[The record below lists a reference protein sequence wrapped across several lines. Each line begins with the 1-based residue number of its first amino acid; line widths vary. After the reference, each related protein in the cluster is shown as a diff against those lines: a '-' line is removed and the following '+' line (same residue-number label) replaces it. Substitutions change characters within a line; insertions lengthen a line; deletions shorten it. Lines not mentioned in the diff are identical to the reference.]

1 MNLFNFDRKK
11 RGQSMTQGSSSK
23 KVDLVIVI
31 DTSPSMRDEAR
42 DLSKAAEAAIK
53 TAKSSCPSDLRVTWL
68 GVEGVWKG
76 TKFNQTIRDYL
87 TGTCK
92 VSESQLR
99 GRRRGELKSA
109 GAQEDAA
116 RAIDDI
122 SSLFNWRE
130 GASRA
135 IFYSG
140 DEALEGGGSKTE
152 KADIEAA
159 DLAIEKALANQVTVH
174 TFFGTS
180 KSKHQEGVKQEYA
193 RVANSTGGQFFTDKD
208 LTGGFAKILEKVICG
223 SCNSQI
229 TPGTVF
235 VQDCLNNQVS
245 KLYTL
250 DLASGK
256 TNFIGEMTTEVAD
269 IAFVGSQLY
278 GLDLENGKS
287 VLVKIDFN
295 TGHCETV
302 GNLGFAASGLAYD
315 ALSQTLYATTAKQ
328 LIEVDINT
336 GIGKSV
342 LKVANQAY
350 NCGEVA
356 FSNDGEIYIT
366 LIGYDK
372 KKLLAKCNLTA
383 GTVNHIGDIG
393 FPDIGSLEFVGDTLY
408 GVTGNF
414 FNLGKDGQVIRI
426 DTKTGK
432 GTLVST
438 TEPKGRWAGM
448 SVYQPAAKVNT
459 QKSQTVISTS
469 DRNKEEKVASQSTQ
483 TQTQPQKEPAMSVLT
498 IDTKE
503 NCYVIDPG
511 QMNNLQQN
519 VANSFTLDKGVYDIN
534 IASGSYKYAKTK
546 NEGEPFVLLWVYGEN
561 GATFVNQNTGFE
573 TGATWTTLNGYDN
586 HLKLEVKQKAVICGL
601 FFDVNNSENNGS
613 VKLSIASNKPYFN
626 PQELTIGSKE
636 NCYILNENYL
646 SSLKQSG
653 KNLVELTPG
662 NYKIRIQSGNASY
675 WSDEKKFDLEPW
687 ALIWAKGGKFTTKLA
702 GVEVEE
708 SWCSL
713 NGLKD
718 EIVLEVK
725 EKTSITGFFF
735 DTYKEDN
742 EGKIVLAIEPINTAE
757 LNNKK
762 QQLQQQA
769 QFITSS
775 AGKTNGSTKTKTTT
789 NGNGGKTT
797 TTTTTT
803 VTAGGNGGNS
813 NNIEYNFRID
823 EAQMEKMWQKM
834 AANIEKSVTVKGE
847 QDDKQAAYHW
857 DNLEKWLLKGYQ
869 SQAKDLS
876 MQVAKVEFMTK
887 ALSQQMEDNF
897 NQNFQ
902 AWAGHF
908 DQRMNDLMN
917 GRLNQLIEE
926 RVNTRIQDRT
936 QEIKNE
942 VVQQMNNDLEKR
954 VNSLLNV
961 NLANKNQ
968 ELKNQVAQQLQQEME
983 KRIDSVV
990 NVKVSNQTPQINN
1003 LIVQQ
1008 IETDIDKRIN
1018 DVVKVNMAN
1027 HNQEIRNQ
1035 LSEQIGKDMDGR
1047 IDSVVNLKI
1056 TDQSQN
1062 IKNMAVQQMQS
1073 EIDKRVE
1080 AMTNLKLN
1088 DFGKE
1093 ISDRLTQQVNKDI
1106 DGRIDSVVNLKI
1118 TDQSQNIKDMAVQQM
1133 QSEIDKRVEAMT
1145 NLKLGDFGREI
1156 GDRLT
1161 QQVNKDI
1168 DGRIESVV
1176 NLRIADR
1183 DQGIKNLVIQQV
1195 QGDID
1200 NRINAVVDRKTD
1212 DNVRGI
1218 VDNAFKDIDNRINVN
1233 FDNKILNFRD
1243 DVNSIVDNK
1252 LSENVGAIKQNLL
1265 GDIKNQQFFID
1276 MQSIKAE
1283 VENFYSRLGQFETQ
1297 LYRRINQGDTELYN
1311 WTLEQLVAL
1320 QGCLTD
1326 RQALVKMFENFST
1339 ELKQQLDCADCV
1351 DPQRFTPFK
1360 ANVQTSQLPESK

>member
-1 MNLFNFDRKK
+1 MNLFNFERKK
-11 RGQSMTQGSSSK
+11 RDRSMTQASTNNSNK

-42 DLSKAAEAAIK
+42 DLSKAHEAAIK

-87 TGTCK
+87 TSSCK

-99 GRRRGELKSA
+99 GRKKGELKSA

-122 SSLFNWRE
+122 SSFFDWRE

-152 KADIEAA
+152 QEDIEAA
-159 DLAIEKALANQVTVH
+159 TRAIAKAKENKVTVH

-193 RVANSTGGQFFTDKD
+193 RVATSTGGQFFTDKD

-269 IAFVGSQLY
+269 IAFVDSQLY

-295 TGHCETV
+295 SGHCETV
-302 GNLGFAASGLAYD
+302 GNLGFAASGLAFNVK
-315 ALSQTLYATTAKQ
+315 SQTLYATTAKE

-336 GIGKSV
+336 GKGKSV
-342 LKVANQAY
+342 LKVANKEY

-356 FSNDGEIYIT
+356 FSESGEIYIT

-372 KKLLAKCNLTA
+372 KKILAECNLLAGSVT
-383 GTVNHIGDIG
+383 HIGDTG
-393 FPDIGSLEFVGDTLY
+393 FPDIGSLEFVGNTLY

-414 FNLGKDGQVIRI
+414 FNLGKDGQVVRI

-432 GTLVST
+432 GTLVCT

-448 SVYQPAAKVNT
+448 SIYQQNAQNAQT
-459 QKSQTVISTS
+459 QTVISANGS
-469 DRNKEEKVASQSTQ
+469 QNQNQEKEKE
-483 TQTQPQKEPAMSVLT
+483 KEPAMSLLT

-511 QMNNLQQN
+511 QMNHLQQK
-519 VANSFTLDKGVYDIN
+519 VANSFTLDKGVYDIS

-546 NEGEPFVLLWVYGEN
+546 TQGEPFVLLWVYGEN

-601 FFDVNNSENNGS
+601 FFDVNATDNNGS
-613 VKLSIASNKPYFN
+613 VKLSITSNKPYFN
-626 PQELTIGSKE
+626 PQELTIASKE

-675 WSDEKKFDLEPW
+675 WSNDKKFNLEPW

-725 EKTSITGFFF
+725 EKTSVTGFFF

-742 EGKIVLAIEPINTAE
+742 EGKIVLAIEPINAAE
-757 LNNKK
+757 LNSKK
-762 QQLQQQA
+762 QQQQQQG
-769 QFITSS
+769 QFVTSS
-775 AGKTNGSTKTKTTT
+775 VGANGGTRTKTTT
-789 NGNGGKTT
+789 NGNGGST

-803 VTAGGNGGNS
+803 VTAGGNGGNVGS
-813 NNIEYNFRID
+813 GNFEYNFRFD

-847 QDDKQAAYHW
+847 QDDKQAAIHW

-917 GRLNQLIEE
+917 GRVNELIEE
-926 RVNTRIQDRT
+926 RVNSRIKDRT

-961 NLANKNQ
+961 NQASKNQ
-968 ELKNQVAQQLQQEME
+968 ELKNQVLQQMLSEME

-1003 LIVQQ
+1003 LIVEQ
-1008 IETDIDKRIN
+1008 IENDIDKRIN
-1018 DVVKVNMAN
+1018 DVVKLRMAN
-1027 HNQEIRNQ
+1027 QNQEIRNQ

-1047 IDSVVNLKI
+1047 IDSVVNIKI
-1056 TDQSQN
+1056 ADQSQN

-1080 AMTNLKLN
+1080 AMTNLKL
-1088 DFGKE
+1088 
-1093 ISDRLTQQVNKDI
+1093 S
-1106 DGRIDSVVNLKI
+1106 
-1118 TDQSQNIKDMAVQQM
+1118 
-1133 QSEIDKRVEAMT
+1133 
-1145 NLKLGDFGREI
+1145 DFGREI

-1161 QQVNKDI
+1161 QQVNKDV

-1183 DQGIKNLVIQQV
+1183 DRGIKDTVIQQL
-1195 QGDID
+1195 QSDID
-1200 NRINAVVDRKTD
+1200 NRINAIVDRKTD
-1212 DNVRGI
+1212 DSVRGL

-1233 FDNKILNFRD
+1233 FDNRILNFRD

-1252 LSENVGAIKQNLL
+1252 LSENVGSLKQNLL

-1276 MQSIKAE
+1276 MQSIKGE

-1297 LYRRINQGDTELYN
+1297 LYRRINQGDNDLYN

-1351 DPQRFTPFK
+1351 DPQKFTPFK